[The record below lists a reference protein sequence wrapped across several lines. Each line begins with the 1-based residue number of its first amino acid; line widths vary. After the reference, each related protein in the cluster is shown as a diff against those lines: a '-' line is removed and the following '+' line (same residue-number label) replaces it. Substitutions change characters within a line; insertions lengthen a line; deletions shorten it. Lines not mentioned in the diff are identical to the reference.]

1 MSWVGVTVLG
11 FATLIR
17 LAADVKA
24 PELYTLPAAL
34 LLLGAGLWRLRADP
48 ESDSLEALGSGLTLA
63 LVPSLLLALEDP
75 ISTRGVLVAAAGV
88 ATMVLGVRERWGT
101 PLLAGAGTTALLAL
115 RELQPLS
122 DAVPRWVSLALLG
135 LVLLAVG
142 ITWESRL
149 RNLRAAGRYLVGLR

>member
-1 MSWVGVTVLG
+1 
-11 FATLIR
+11 
-17 LAADVKA
+17 
-24 PELYTLPAAL
+24 
-34 LLLGAGLWRLRADP
+34 
-48 ESDSLEALGSGLTLA
+48 
-63 LVPSLLLALEDP
+63 
-75 ISTRGVLVAAAGV
+75 
-88 ATMVLGVRERWGT
+88 MVLGVRERWGT